1 MVISHAKSLRKPSGG
16 RFKIFRKKRQY
27 ETGSLPTFPRPGVT
41 KLNVLKTMG
50 GNIKVKS
57 LSVEFANV
65 IDPKTKKAFKAKI
78 QIVTDNPANRF
89 FIRRNILTKGAIIQ
103 TDKGKAKYQRRVF
116 SPLLLFNNCD
126 NRKVLYV
133 VLADV
138 VVR

>member
-103 TDKGKAKYQRRVF
+103 TDKGKAKITSRPGQDGTV
-116 SPLLLFNNCD
+116 NA
-126 NRKVLYV
+126 VLM
-133 VLADV
+133 
-138 VVR
+138 